1 MLSHLQQ
8 TSFIGCLIV
17 VEKVLSLVQV
27 THAVLQ
33 KKNVTLAQASS
44 TVANTVASLERLRC
58 DSAWKHLWNEICL
71 LKDTVVSQ

>member
-1 MLSHLQQ
+1 MLRHLQQ
-8 TSFIGCLIV
+8 TSFIVRLIV

-27 THAVLQ
+27 TYAVLQ
-33 KKNVTLAQASS
+33 KKKVPLAQASS

-71 LKDTVVSQ
+71 L